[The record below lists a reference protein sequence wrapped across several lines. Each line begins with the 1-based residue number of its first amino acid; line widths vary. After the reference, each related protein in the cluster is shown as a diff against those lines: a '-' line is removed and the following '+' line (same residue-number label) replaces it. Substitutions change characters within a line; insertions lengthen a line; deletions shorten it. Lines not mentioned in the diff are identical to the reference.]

1 MANSLEHDTYE
12 ETAAIRS
19 VRIGAAIGELA
30 GECHRRLR
38 QELPRLDDLLDEL
51 VHDHGDVDA
60 RLLEVRSSFENLR
73 DELLTQVRFEE
84 GALFPLALQMMG
96 SVVRPSLPNGR
107 IESLVQDADDGYE
120 TLGAGLDEVERRMK
134 GVATATIETVQWFEF
149 RSGFADM
156 ALNTR
161 RSIFVAR
168 QRVLPELLWLDAELD
183 D

>member
-1 MANSLEHDTYE
+1 MTTSLEHGTDDE
-12 ETAAIRS
+12 AAIRS
-19 VRIGAAIGELA
+19 VRTGAAIGELA

-38 QELPRLDDLLDEL
+38 LELPRLDDLLDEL

-60 RLLEVRSSFENLR
+60 PLLGLRSSFENLR

-84 GALFPLALQMMG
+84 GALFPLALRMMG
-96 SVVRPSLPNGR
+96 AVVRPSARHGR
-107 IESLVQDADDGYE
+107 IEALVRDADDGYE
-120 TLGAGLDEVERRMK
+120 TLGVGLDDVERRMTE
-134 GVATATIETVQWFEF
+134 VAAATMATAQWHEF

-168 QRVLPELLWLDAELD
+168 QRVLPELLRLDESLD